1 MDINKEM
8 VQFFKEVVPA
18 LARIAD
24 GGVILRDKPVS
35 KAGSSSGCVF
45 VPKYLI
51 GQRVRII
58 IVPED
63 TEVAGLKKSL
73 AVKEKKLVRLRKD
86 ITKLKN
92 QEAELVDSP
101 EEKSEEDELEENLE
115 EEDSY

>member
-1 MDINKEM
+1 MDISKEM
-8 VQFFKEVVPA
+8 VHFFKEVVPA

-35 KAGSSSGCVF
+35 KAGGSSGCVF

-73 AVKEKKLVRLRKD
+73 AVKEKKLMRLRKD

-92 QEAELVDSP
+92 QEAELVDMSGEESVEIP
-101 EEKSEEDELEENLE
+101 EPGNLE